1 MAMTKKI
8 QFYFPERL
16 FLEIDY
22 AAKRE
27 GISMAELVRRAVEEY
42 LGITKKQKRQ
52 TRDLLDEMAG
62 FFEADKD
69 LSEKHDMYLYGTKE

>member
-8 QFYFPERL
+8 QFSFPERL

-22 AAKRE
+22 EAKQE
-27 GISMAELVRRAVEEY
+27 GISMAEFVRRAVEKY
-42 LGITKKQKRQ
+42 LGIRKKQKRQ
-52 TRDLLDEMAG
+52 NREPLDEMAG
-62 FFEADKD
+62 FFEADKN